1 MIMLVRVRLPVAVAV
16 LMTGHGIRAVGMRV
30 VAHGPRMPGKPSCS
44 TCNQVASAAA
54 SRGPDAA
61 YYPVEKISHTSQA

>member
-30 VAHGPRMPGKPSCS
+30 VAHGPRMPGKPFCS
-44 TCNQVASAAA
+44 T
-54 SRGPDAA
+54 
-61 YYPVEKISHTSQA
+61 